1 MQATTNV
8 RLRSNAPSPEL
19 LRSGAPSPETR
30 RSRAPSPETRRSGA
44 PSPEMRRSRAPSPET
59 RRSRAPSLQTPS
71 SGDTS
76 KPHTEIIIPSLL
88 ERLARLKR
96 TRRSSDVESLEIEE
110 DSSSESSDESEDEY
124 IPPHK
129 LQRTQRSSSRQ
140 CKHYLMIACVLLEG
154 SEATLTTEE
163 GLLGSVQLYPLL

>member
-1 MQATTNV
+1 MKPALKLCSYSRLCIGMLVQCHSCFVGVQDSVHNVHIHMRFSLKSPSQGATHTSHSQALNYHN
-8 RLRSNAPSPEL
+8 SYHAGYHQSPQVWCTVS
-19 LRSGAPSPETR
+19 RDAKV
-30 RSRAPSPETRRSGA
+30 SRAVSRDAKVSCALETLRF
-44 PSPEMRRSRAPSPET
+44 
-59 RRSRAPSLQTPS
+59 RAPSLQTPS

-88 ERLARLKR
+88 EHLARLKR

-129 LQRTQRSSSRQ
+129 LQ
-140 CKHYLMIACVLLEG
+140 
-154 SEATLTTEE
+154 
-163 GLLGSVQLYPLL
+163 